1 MLLSTTSRFG
11 GHVWRRRDTN
21 SQMLDLAEAMIKR
34 WSTTSGAS
42 FSSAW
47 ANVDGHQNEE
57 DTLQTP
63 DPVEYLRGLDAV
75 PAIATYK
82 EAILR
87 ACDLRA
93 GDRLLDIGCGTATH
107 VPLYSQAVGSRGRV
121 VGIDTSEQLIQQAR
135 ANHDNHVQANNNHH
149 HNNASFQVANVY
161 SLPFPSDSFQVVKED
176 RVLQHLGRPLEAVQE
191 MLRVVQP
198 GGIVVTAN
206 PDFRTFQIDVT
217 GAGRGERGRRWGERR
232 RPPAHLTFDMGDLTT
247 KVLNGVIPTLSA
259 HSYIG
264 LAQPRLLQAA
274 GATDIQLDVVPV
286 TLVGRQD
293 LEAVVPISY
302 MARLSVNNGGITEQ
316 EMHAWLDRLEWEG
329 HETLLGTLN
338 FYICR
343 GVKPGAATPAGP
355 STTSQ
360 VVRPEIGTTIAFP
373 NSKNAR
379 PKHNVQVRLATLQDS
394 MALLEQALE
403 LINNEYAKS
412 DTGVTLSSTRVALKD
427 VQHMVENG
435 ELMLAMDESTANA
448 NELLGCIQVEVKGT
462 KDSGGNSGLPDLT
475 NEKVGEFT
483 CFAVRGATQNT
494 VTAPFTQQVTVDE
507 APSPKTNVR
516 GRGIGATLVR
526 AAEAYVRQQGC
537 TRMQLG
543 ILCPAQGPEPE
554 YKQWLQEYYRGL
566 GYEHNST
573 IYLEFEKDKEG
584 NVVVDQLHDMYEP
597 LRQLVQC
604 KAILFDKK
612 L

>member
-1 MLLSTTSRFG
+1 MLLSTTGRFG
-11 GHVWRRRDTN
+11 GHAWRRRD
-21 SQMLDLAEAMIKR
+21 SQMLTEVMIKR
-34 WSTTSGAS
+34 LMTTTTSGSAT

-47 ANVDGHQNEE
+47 ANVDGHQND

-63 DPVEYLRGLDAV
+63 DPIDYLRGLDAV
-75 PAIATYK
+75 PAIVTYK
-82 EAILR
+82 DAILR
-87 ACDLRA
+87 ACDLRS

-107 VPLYSQAVGSRGRV
+107 APIYSKAVGSSGRV
-121 VGIDTSEQLIQQAR
+121 IGIDTSELLIQQAK
-135 ANHDNHVQANNNHH
+135 ANHVHANT
-149 HNNASFQVANVY
+149 SFRVANAY
-161 SLPFPSDSFQVVKED
+161 SLPFQSNSFEVVKED

-217 GAGRGERGRRWGERR
+217 GAGRGEIGKRWGEKR
-232 RPPAHLTFDMGDLTT
+232 RPPFHLGFDLGDLTT

-259 HSYIG
+259 HSYMG
-264 LAQPRLLQAA
+264 LAQPRLLKAA
-274 GATDIQLDVVPV
+274 GAIDIELDVVPV

-302 MARLSVNNGGITEQ
+302 MARLSVNNGGITEE

-343 GVKPGAATPAGP
+343 AVKPGAA
-355 STTSQ
+355 TSQ
-360 VVRPEIGTTIAFP
+360 VVRPEIGTTVFP
-373 NSKNAR
+373 SSNAK
-379 PKHNVQVRLATLQDS
+379 PKHDVQVRFASPQDS
-394 MALLEQALE
+394 LALLEQATE
-403 LINNEYAKS
+403 MINNEYTSS
-412 DTGVTLSSTRVALKD
+412 DTGSTLSSTRVALKD
-427 VQHMVENG
+427 VEHMVENG
-435 ELMLAMDESTANA
+435 ELMLAMDESTNA
-448 NELLGCIQVEVKGT
+448 LLGCIQVEVKGT
-462 KDSGGNSGLPDLT
+462 KDSGNSGLPDLT
-475 NEKVGEFT
+475 DEKVGEFT
-483 CFAVRGATQNT
+483 CFTVRGATRYT
-494 VTAPFTQQVTVDE
+494 VTAPFTQKVTVDK
-507 APSPKTNVR
+507 APSPKSNFR
-516 GRGIGATLVR
+516 GRGIGASLVR
-526 AAEAYVRQQGC
+526 AAEAYARQQGC
-537 TRMQLG
+537 IRMQLG
-543 ILCPAQGPEPE
+543 IMCPAQGPEPE
-554 YKQWLQEYYRGL
+554 YKQWLQQYYMGL
-566 GYEHNST
+566 GYEHHST